1 MSVRIWTGIGLT
13 LLAPSV
19 LAASS
24 VFISEFHYDNASTD
38 TGEFIEVTGPAGTD
52 LTGWSLVLYNGNGG
66 AAYDTASLSGVIPD
80 QCSGSGTVVVDYPS
94 NAIQNGAPMASPWSM
109 PAVPWCS
116 S

>member
-13 LLAPSV
+13 LLAPNV

-66 AAYDTASLSGVIPD
+66 AVYDTDPLSG
-80 QCSGSGTVVVDYPS
+80 
-94 NAIQNGAPMASPWSM
+94 
-109 PAVPWCS
+109 
-116 S
+116 